1 MTTVRT
7 RRLISLVPLALLAA
21 CGSEPQ
27 RSITATLTAS
37 HTANFSSWSEPV
49 SLGTTINMPGF
60 NDQQPALSKDGL
72 SLYFASNRPEGPGDM
87 VLDLNIWVSQRAC
100 ADESCPWGTPVSLG
114 STVNSSV
121 NDIAPVLSRDGHRL
135 FFASNRSTGVPGESD
150 IWVSW
155 RDNVHDDFGWQ
166 APEKLGPGVNTPGF
180 EGGPGYFEND
190 DVGGPQL
197 FFNRNPLPSNA
208 GGDIYVS
215 EQAVDGTWGAA
226 VPVSELNSDSSDQ
239 RPSVAPSGLEIY
251 FYSNR
256 LGSTLNLFCSTPN
269 DPRCSTTNDIWV
281 STRESVL
288 EPWSAPTNLGP
299 PINTA
304 VGETLPHIFAH
315 GGAEQ
320 LYYTHNVAIPPAVDN
335 DIFVSTRTREGKGPE

>member
-1 MTTVRT
+1 MTTASRI
-7 RRLISLVPLALLAA
+7 LASLAPLVLLLA
-21 CGSEPQ
+21 CGTDAD
-27 RSITATLTAS
+27 RRITGTISAS
-37 HTANFSSWSEPV
+37 HTSNFSAWSEPV
-49 SLGTTINMPGF
+49 NLGPTINTSPY
-60 NDQQPALSKDGL
+60 NDQQAALSKDGV
-72 SLYFASNRPEGPGDM
+72 SLYFASTRPEGPGDAN
-87 VLDLNIWVSQRAC
+87 LDLNIWVSQRAC
-100 ADESCPWGTPVSLG
+100 ADDGCPWGTPVSLG
-114 STVNSSV
+114 STFNSSV
-121 NDIAPVLSRDGHRL
+121 ADFAPALSRDGHRL
-135 FFASNRSTGVPGESD
+135 FFASNRSTGAPGESD
-150 IWVSW
+150 IWVS
-155 RDNVHDDFGWQ
+155 RRENVHDDFDWQ
-166 APEKLGPGVNTPGF
+166 PPVKLGAGVNTSGF

-190 DVGGPQL
+190 DLGAPQL

-288 EPWSAPTNLGP
+288 EPWSAPTNLGS